1 MKNDRVNLIFNS
13 VKYEYFII
21 FCILFLNKSIFLRVN
36 RLKPPVM
43 LASFGFSPCKSFS
56 FNSALATYQ
65 FIGFPPQV
73 DMLAYDW
80 TEYPRGHTRW
90 NFFFK

>member
-1 MKNDRVNLIFNS
+1 
-13 VKYEYFII
+13 
-21 FCILFLNKSIFLRVN
+21 
-36 RLKPPVM
+36 M

-90 NFFFK
+90 NFFFLKKKHIRLFCDTSHYKFVLIKKSEFKKKKKTINKFK